1 MTESIGNLYP
11 TRVPSLS
18 DTANIQE
25 ALRLYHYGEYNGQN
39 ENSLS
44 NLEPNSIAA
53 YFRDIDAKINALV
66 LGAFQTS
73 VYSSKGVLVSA
84 SLGTGGVPEI
94 TAVLAPP
101 TAGQVL
107 TTAPDQPTGLI
118 WQFPEVTETKDQP
131 LTNKTLVNG
140 AIASGGLKFQ
150 GQPGN
155 LFVTTL
161 VLPNPTANK
170 TISFPAT
177 SSMPSQTTVL
187 IGRDTVD
194 TLTNKEIGVSQLEG
208 EVSIENGGTG
218 ANSRPNARLAL
229 EIFNSQ
235 TTGSGGTRQP
245 YSGKIYVANP
255 SIVGANGQFLSGA
268 ASGDLWFW

>member
-39 ENSLS
+39 ENALS

-53 YFRDIDAKINALV
+53 YFRDLNQKVDALV

-73 VYSSKGVLVSA
+73 VYSSKGVLISA
-84 SLGTGGVPEI
+84 SLGTGGVPVV
-94 TAVLAPP
+94 TAVIAPP
-101 TAGQVL
+101 TGGQVL
-107 TTAPDQPTGLI
+107 TTDPGQPTGLN
-118 WQFPEVTETKDQP
+118 WQFPEVTETKIQA
-131 LTNKTLVNG
+131 LTNKILVN
-140 AIASGGLKFQ
+140 ASISSGGLRFN
-150 GQPGN
+150 GAPGN
-155 LFVTTL
+155 DFVTTL
-161 VLPNPTANK
+161 ILPNPTANK

-177 SSMPSQTTVL
+177 ASMPSQTTVL

-194 TLTNKEIGVSQLEG
+194 TLTNKTIGVGQLSG
-208 EVSIENGGTG
+208 LVSIANGGTA
-218 ANSRPNARLAL
+218 ANTEANARLNL
-229 EIFNSQ
+229 QIFNTQ
-235 TTGSGGTRQP
+235 TTGSGGTRES

-255 SIVGANGQFLSGA
+255 TVVGVNGQFLSGA
-268 ASGDLWFW
+268 AAGDIWFW

>member
-53 YFRDIDAKINALV
+53 YFRDVNAKIDALV

-84 SLGTGGVPEI
+84 SLGTGGVPVI

-101 TAGQVL
+101 TGGQVL
-107 TTAPDQPTGLI
+107 TTDPGQPTGLN
-118 WQFPEVTETKDQP
+118 WQFPEVTETKEQS
-131 LTNKTLVNG
+131 LTGKTLING
-140 AIASGGLKFQ
+140 SIASGGLKFK
-150 GQPGN
+150 GLPGN
-155 LFVTTL
+155 DFVTTL
-161 VLPNPTANK
+161 ILPNPTANK

-187 IGRDTVD
+187 IGRDTID
-194 TLTNKEIGVSQLEG
+194 TLTNKTIAVDQLDG

-218 ANSRPNARLAL
+218 ANSVANARLAF

-255 SIVGANGQFLSGA
+255 TVVGTNGQFLSGA